1 MTSQLFDQY
10 IHYSHS
16 GTASGSLVRSRP
28 LFSCPLL
35 KLSQVI
41 LCWRF
46 RLNKK
51 SLHCAKERI
60 QCHGLRIVIQ
70 FHSARSEQCVPP
82 DSFSGA
88 TEDGV
93 EHGGSTHESLSAR
106 TEDRLRRCWKHI
118 ILHPRKASYWV
129 LKKALLMDMSF
140 NAARSHIQYDL
151 MFAVEWTDGHT
162 HRNNFYSPP
171 TYVSL

>member
-1 MTSQLFDQY
+1 MSNNPVHPGTPHTHTHALLKYYVLILADSLTSQLFDQY

-106 TEDRLRRCWKHI
+106 TEDRLRRC
-118 ILHPRKASYWV
+118 
-129 LKKALLMDMSF
+129 
-140 NAARSHIQYDL
+140 
-151 MFAVEWTDGHT
+151 
-162 HRNNFYSPP
+162 
-171 TYVSL
+171 